1 MYISSQGR
9 LWPASEDD
17 SSLVA
22 AVQLLLQLTR
32 RRQTKLDARWVRT
45 AWKQLLTPVVCW
57 CVLMRWRMRWM
68 G

>member
-1 MYISSQGR
+1 MDISSQGR

-32 RRQTKLDARWVRT
+32 RRQTKLDARGVRT
-45 AWKQLLTPVVCW
+45 ARKTAPHFHDLWVV
-57 CVLMRWRMRWM
+57 MD
-68 G
+68 GDG